1 MSTRTKLSQTVINI
15 FGNSTAELIL
25 RILRA
30 ANTQNIF
37 WQLLSDGT
45 NGTSGTLSSPNMN
58 IPDELGP
65 PSDPGALLQLDYLR
79 PAGNR
84 LVERGDPAHAS
95 PSTPPS
101 FSDLPPPLKR
111 PPNRRKNKT
120 EKIST
125 LDFGR
130 TNEFGRGTHSEF
142 SKWSTG
148 DG

>member
-45 NGTSGTLSSPNMN
+45 NGTSGTFSSPNMN

-101 FSDLPPPLKR
+101 FSDLPPPLQR

-125 LDFGR
+125 LDFCR
-130 TNEFGRGTHSEF
+130 TNEFCRGTHSEF
-142 SKWSTG
+142 SKWS
-148 DG
+148 